1 VYALIFR
8 EIEQIPY
15 IRRTARAM
23 ARARQDMAGFLLVT
37 LIFILAFAMAFHL
50 AFGKDRREFR
60 TVSHSMITLVRFIM
74 GDIDVGPLLLLNRD
88 LAMVLI
94 GLFVFVVYLN
104 ILNMAVAILQG
115 CFQQTPSDD
124 ALAEEFLHRL
134 KERLSWKNFRRF
146 QELSSKA
153 REALHNVQISDFAGR
168 RGTSER
174 AGSPNR
180 VEAKGAYE
188 IVNGQ
193 LREVKNAAAAA
204 GAAVAVGAAGSYSS
218 ASGTGTEGASAKNLA
233 TGGAQFSN
241 PLVEAVEAYNK
252 IAEMAEPK
260 AVSET
265 RMLTHSL
272 KLLYLRLSDEH
283 ATLAND
289 VDTVRSAIET
299 LRDENFALAH
309 AMRAKGIHFDPDD
322 PLRELSPEHA
332 RFSPSPT
339 GGENGGETG
348 GPGQD
353 APAGGMTMAGA
364 AANRHGHHHREEAP
378 SRRRKSKHSTTV
390 VAVEKK
396 T

>member
-1 VYALIFR
+1 
-8 EIEQIPY
+8 
-15 IRRTARAM
+15 
-23 ARARQDMAGFLLVT
+23 
-37 LIFILAFAMAFHL
+37 
-50 AFGKDRREFR
+50 
-60 TVSHSMITLVRFIM
+60 MITLVRFIM

-153 REALHNVQISDFAGR
+153 RQALDNVQISDLAGR
-168 RGTSER
+168 RGTSKR

-204 GAAVAVGAAGSYSS
+204 GSAGSYSS

-332 RFSPSPT
+332 RRSPSPT
-339 GGENGGETG
+339 GGETGGETG
-348 GPGQD
+348 G
-353 APAGGMTMAGA
+353 
-364 AANRHGHHHREEAP
+364 
-378 SRRRKSKHSTTV
+378 
-390 VAVEKK
+390 
-396 T
+396 